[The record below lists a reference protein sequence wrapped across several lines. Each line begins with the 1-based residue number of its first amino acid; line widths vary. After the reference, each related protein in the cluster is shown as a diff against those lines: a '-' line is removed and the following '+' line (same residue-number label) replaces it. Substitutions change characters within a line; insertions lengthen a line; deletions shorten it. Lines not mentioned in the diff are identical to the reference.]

1 MRFLNG
7 PLQIVKNHTIPL
19 MPTNPRKIA
28 SQKEPDAT
36 EPIKCFAQ
44 RFIKETLHH
53 EKGVPWAKIPFLA
66 KSCQIILATY
76 RPPVLSD

>member
-7 PLQIVKNHTIPL
+7 PLQTVKNHTIPSTS
-19 MPTNPRKIA
+19 TNPRKID
-28 SQKEPDAT
+28 SQKEPDAI

-53 EKGVPWAKIPFLA
+53 EKGVPWAEIPFLA

-76 RPPVLSD
+76 CPHVLSD